1 MKNGNAPKYE
11 IVIYWDN
18 DDQIFVAEVPDLP
31 GCMAHGTT
39 RIEAAQQVSEA
50 IELWLETAK
59 EFGDK
64 VPEPRR
70 HQLAA

>member
-1 MKNGNAPKYE
+1 MKNGKVPKYE

-18 DDQIFVAEVPDLP
+18 DDKIFVAEVSDLA
-31 GCMAHGTT
+31 GCMAHGKT
-39 RIEAAQQVSEA
+39 RIEAAQDVSEA

-64 VPEPRR
+64 IPEPKRR
-70 HQLAA
+70 QLA

>member
-11 IVIYWDN
+11 IIIYWDN

-31 GCMAHGTT
+31 GCMAHGKT